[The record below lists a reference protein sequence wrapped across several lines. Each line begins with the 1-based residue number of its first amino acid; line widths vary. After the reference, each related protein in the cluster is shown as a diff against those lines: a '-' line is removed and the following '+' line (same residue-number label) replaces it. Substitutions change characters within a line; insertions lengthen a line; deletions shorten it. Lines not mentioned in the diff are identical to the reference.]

1 MLFAVDP
8 GVEQCGVALFSSAW
22 DERDA
27 RLMWVQFQPSKKP
40 LLRLVNDAFGPVD
53 LGGGLP
59 ECICELPEQRGR
71 STNVRMSDII
81 ALTWAGSRV
90 CANLPA
96 ETVRPS
102 VWKGQ
107 VPKAIHHK
115 RMEAALTP
123 EERIVL
129 QNCLRGVAKSVQ
141 HNLKDAVALGL
152 WKLGRLGRGAKTE

>member
-8 GVEQCGVALFSSAW
+8 GVEQCAVASFKGSGQLHFTW
-22 DERDA
+22 
-27 RLMWVQFQPSKKP
+27 FQSEA
-40 LLRLVNDAFGPVD
+40 LAGNDDRTDPAQ
-53 LGGGLP
+53 
-59 ECICELPEQRGR
+59 CICELPEQRGR
-71 STNVRMSDII
+71 STNIRMSDII
-81 ALTWAGSRV
+81 DLTWAGARV
-90 CANLPA
+90 CANLPT
-96 ETVRPS
+96 ETVKPS
-102 VWKGQ
+102 AWKGQ

-129 QNCLRGVAKSVQ
+129 RNCLLKVPGPVQ

>member
-8 GVEQCGVALFSSAW
+8 GVEQCAVAEFE
-22 DERDA
+22 DG
-27 RLMWVQFQPSKKP
+27 RLWAVYFRSEA
-40 LLRLVNDAFGPVD
+40 LLNRGA
-53 LGGGLP
+53 LGEHAPEP

-71 STNVRMSDII
+71 STNIDMSDLIN
-81 ALTWAGSRV
+81 LTWAGSRV
-90 CANLPA
+90 CANLPT
-96 ETVRPS
+96 ETVKPS
-102 VWKGQ
+102 AWKGQ
-107 VPKAIHHK
+107 TPKKIHHK

-129 QNCLRGVAKSVQ
+129 RNCLLKVPGPVQ

>member
-8 GVEQCGVALFSSAW
+8 GVKQCAVAEFE
-22 DERDA
+22 DER
-27 RLMWVQFQPSKKP
+27 LSMVQFRDQPIP
-40 LLRLVNDAFGPVD
+40 CWAGEDNT
-53 LGGGLP
+53 
-59 ECICELPEQRGR
+59 CICEFPEQRGR

-90 CANLPA
+90 CANLPT
-96 ETVRPS
+96 ETVKPS
-102 VWKGQ
+102 AWKGQ

-129 QNCLRGVAKSVQ
+129 RNCLLKVPGPVQ

-152 WKLGRLGRGAKTE
+152 WKLGRLGRGSNTE